1 MPDVTESWIP
11 KTKLTFNLTYSYT
24 TALMI
29 VFSSLQIRRGVR
41 VLLDN
46 ATATINPGQKVGLVG
61 KNGCGKSTLL
71 SLLKNEIS
79 ADAGSFN
86 YPSNWSLAWVNQE
99 TPALSKPAIDYVI
112 DGDREFRQLE
122 SDLTRANEADDGNA
136 IATLHGKLDA
146 IQAWTM
152 QSRAA
157 SLLNGLGFTQDQLQ
171 RPVSDFSGGWRM
183 RLNLAQALICRSD
196 LLLLDEPTNHLD
208 LDAVIWLERWLKSY
222 QGTLI
227 LISHDRDFLDPVVDK
242 ILHIEQQTIFEYTGN
257 YSSFEIQRATKL
269 SQQQSMF
276 ENQQQKVA
284 HLQSF
289 IDRFKAKASKA
300 KQAQSRIKMLER
312 MELIAPAHVDNPFTF
327 SFRAPESLP
336 NPLLNMEKV
345 SAGYGE
351 RTILDS
357 IKLNLV
363 PGSRIGLLGRNGAGK
378 STLIKLLAGEL
389 APLKGD
395 IGLAKGIKLGYFAQ
409 HQLEFLRA
417 DESPLQH
424 LVRLAPKVLE
434 QQLRDYLGGFGFQ
447 GDKVTENT
455 ERFSGGEKARLVL
468 ALIVWQRPNL
478 LLLDEPTNHLDL
490 DMRQALTE
498 ALIDFEGALVVVSH
512 DRHLLRST
520 TDDLYLVHDGK
531 VEAFDGDLEDYQQW
545 LSDQQKQTSAAAE
558 PKQESGNSAQA
569 RKDQKR
575 REAELRTQTQPLRK
589 QIEKLEKQMEKLNA
603 QLAEAEAKLADATL
617 YEQSRKTELT
627 AALQQQAEAKSAL
640 EECEMAWLDAQE
652 QLEAM
657 LTA

>member
-1 MPDVTESWIP
+1 
-11 KTKLTFNLTYSYT
+11 
-24 TALMI
+24 MI

-71 SLLKNEIS
+71 ALLKNEIS
-79 ADAGSFN
+79 ADAGSFS
-86 YPSNWSLAWVNQE
+86 YPGNWSLAWVNQE
-99 TPALSKPAIDYVI
+99 TPALDVPAIEYVI

-122 SDLTRANEADDGNA
+122 SELAHANEINDGHA

-146 IQAWTM
+146 VQAWTI

-157 SLLNGLGFTQDQLQ
+157 SLLDGLGFSQEQLQ

-222 QGTLI
+222 TGTLI

-242 ILHIEQQTIFEYTGN
+242 ILHIEQQSIFEYTGN

-276 ENQQQKVA
+276 EHQQQKVA

-327 SFRAPESLP
+327 SFREPESLP
-336 NPLLNMEKV
+336 NPLLKMEKV
-345 SAGYGE
+345 SAGYGD
-351 RTILDS
+351 RKILNS

-389 APLKGD
+389 APLEGD
-395 IGLAKGIKLGYFAQ
+395 IGLSKGIKLGYFAQ

-417 DESPLQH
+417 DESPIQQ

-447 GDKVTENT
+447 GDKVTEET
-455 ERFSGGEKARLVL
+455 RRFSGGEKARLVL
-468 ALIVWQRPNL
+468 ALVVWQRPNL

-531 VEAFDGDLEDYQQW
+531 VEAFEGDLEDYQQW
-545 LSDQQKQTSAAAE
+545 LSDLQRQTSAEAT
-558 PKQESGNSAQA
+558 PKADSANSAQA

-575 REAELRTQTQPLRK
+575 RDAELRTQTQPLRK
-589 QIEKLEKQMEKLNA
+589 QIEKLEKQMEKHNA
-603 QLAEAEAKLADATL
+603 QLADAESKLSDSAI
-617 YEQSRKTELT
+617 YEQSRKADLT
-627 AALQQQAEAKSAL
+627 AALQQQATAKSAL
-640 EECEMAWLDAQE
+640 EECEMEWLEAQE
-652 QLEAM
+652 ELESIMNA
-657 LTA
+657 

>member
-1 MPDVTESWIP
+1 
-11 KTKLTFNLTYSYT
+11 
-24 TALMI
+24 MI

-79 ADAGSFN
+79 ADAGSFS
-86 YPSNWSLAWVNQE
+86 YPGNWSLAWVNQE
-99 TPALSKPAIDYVI
+99 TPALAKPAIEYVI

-122 SDLTRANEADDGNA
+122 AELAHANEINDGHA

-146 IQAWTM
+146 IQAWTI
-152 QSRAA
+152 QPRAA
-157 SLLNGLGFTQDQLQ
+157 SLLNGLGFSQEQLQ
-171 RPVSDFSGGWRM
+171 YPVSDFSGGWRM

-208 LDAVIWLERWLKSY
+208 LDAVIWLERWLNSY

-242 ILHIEQQTIFEYTGN
+242 ILHIEQQSMFEYTGN

-269 SQQQSMF
+269 AQQQSMF

-327 SFRAPESLP
+327 SFREPESLP
-336 NPLLNMEKV
+336 NPLLKMEKV
-345 SAGYGE
+345 SAGYGDKI
-351 RTILDS
+351 ILNS

-378 STLIKLLAGEL
+378 STLIKMLAGDL

-409 HQLEFLRA
+409 HQLEFLQA

-424 LVRLAPKVLE
+424 MVRLAPKVLE

-447 GDKVTENT
+447 GDKVTEIT
-455 ERFSGGEKARLVL
+455 QRFSGGEKARLVL

-520 TDDLYLVHDGK
+520 TDDLYLVHDGQ
-531 VEAFDGDLEDYQQW
+531 VEPFDGDLEDYQQW
-545 LSDQQKQTSAAAE
+545 LSDLQKQSSVSE
-558 PKQESGNSAQA
+558 PRQDTANSAQA

-603 QLAEAEAKLADATL
+603 QLAEAESKLADSAL
-617 YEQSRKTELT
+617 YDQSRKADLT
-627 AALQQQAEAKSAL
+627 LALQQQATAKSAL

-652 QLEAM
+652 QLETM
-657 LTA
+657 LAS

>member
-1 MPDVTESWIP
+1 
-11 KTKLTFNLTYSYT
+11 
-24 TALMI
+24 MI

-79 ADAGSFN
+79 ADAGSFS
-86 YPSNWSLAWVNQE
+86 YPGNWSLAWVNQE
-99 TPALSKPAIDYVI
+99 TPALTKPAIEYVI

-122 SDLTRANEADDGNA
+122 AELAHANEINNGHA

-146 IQAWTM
+146 IQAWTI
-152 QSRAA
+152 QPRAA
-157 SLLNGLGFTQDQLQ
+157 SLLNGLGFSQEQLQ
-171 RPVSDFSGGWRM
+171 YPVSDFSGGWRM

-208 LDAVIWLERWLKSY
+208 LDAVIWLERWLNSY

-242 ILHIEQQTIFEYTGN
+242 ILHIEQQSMFEYTGN

-269 SQQQSMF
+269 AQQQSMF

-327 SFRAPESLP
+327 SFREPESLP
-336 NPLLNMEKV
+336 NPLLKMEKV
-345 SAGYGE
+345 SAGYGDKI
-351 RTILDS
+351 ILNS

-378 STLIKLLAGEL
+378 STLIKMLAGDL

-395 IGLAKGIKLGYFAQ
+395 ISLAKGIKLGYFAQ
-409 HQLEFLRA
+409 HQLEFLQA

-424 LVRLAPKVLE
+424 MVRLAPKVLE

-447 GDKVTENT
+447 GDKVTEIT
-455 ERFSGGEKARLVL
+455 QRFSGGEKARLVL

-520 TDDLYLVHDGK
+520 TDDLYLVHDGQ
-531 VEAFDGDLEDYQQW
+531 VEPFDGDLEDYQQW
-545 LSDQQKQTSAAAE
+545 LSDLQKQSSVSE
-558 PKQESGNSAQA
+558 PKQDTANSAQA

-603 QLAEAEAKLADATL
+603 QLAEAESKLADSAL
-617 YEQSRKTELT
+617 YDQSRKADLT
-627 AALQQQAEAKSAL
+627 LALQQQATAKSAL

-652 QLEAM
+652 QLETM
-657 LTA
+657 LAS

>member
-1 MPDVTESWIP
+1 MHDATPSNYVVG
-11 KTKLTFNLTYSYT
+11 KLTYSDD

-46 ATATINPGQKVGLVG
+46 ASATINPGQKVGLVG

-71 SLLKNEIS
+71 ALLKGEIAS
-79 ADAGSFN
+79 DAGGVTF
-86 YPSNWSLAWVNQE
+86 PGNWALAWVNQE
-99 TPALSKPAIDYVI
+99 TPALSKPALEYVI
-112 DGDREFRQLE
+112 DGDREYRELE
-122 SDLTRANEADDGNA
+122 TELAEANQRNDGNA
-136 IATLHGKLDA
+136 IALLHGKLDA
-146 IQAWTM
+146 IQAW
-152 QSRAA
+152 SIHARAS
-157 SLLNGLGFTQDQLQ
+157 SLLHGLGFSQEQLN

-183 RLNLAQALICRSD
+183 RLNLAQALVCRSD

-222 QGTLI
+222 EGTLI

-242 ILHIEQQTIFEYTGN
+242 IIHIEQESLYEYTGN
-257 YSSFEIQRATKL
+257 YSSFERQRVAKL
-269 SQQQSMF
+269 AQQQALFESQQ
-276 ENQQQKVA
+276 EKVA
-284 HLQSF
+284 HLQSY
-289 IDRFKAKASKA
+289 IDRFRAKASKA

-312 MELIAPAHVDNPFTF
+312 MEMIAPAHVDNPFSF

-336 NPLLNMEKV
+336 NPLLKMEKV
-345 SAGYGE
+345 TAGYGE
-351 RTILDS
+351 RIILDA

-389 APLKGD
+389 APLDGEV
-395 IGLAKGIKLGYFAQ
+395 GLAKGIKLGYFAQ
-409 HQLEFLRA
+409 HQLEYLRS

-424 LVRLAPKVLE
+424 LARLAPKVLE

-447 GDKVTENT
+447 GDKVSEVTA
-455 ERFSGGEKARLVL
+455 RFSGGEKARLVL
-468 ALIVWQRPNL
+468 ALIVRQRPNL

-512 DRHLLRST
+512 DRHLLRAT

-531 VEAFDGDLEDYQQW
+531 VDIFPGDLEDYQQW
-545 LSDQQKQTSAAAE
+545 LSDLQKQQAQADAA
-558 PKQESGNSAQA
+558 PKQDNGNSAQA

-575 REAELRTQTQPLRK
+575 REAELRAQTQPLRK
-589 QIEKLEKQMEKLNA
+589 AIEKLEKQMAKWQTQLTEAEA
-603 QLAEAEAKLADATL
+603 QLADGDI
-617 YEQSRKTELT
+617 YDPSRKADLT
-627 AALQQQAEAKSAL
+627 AALQRQAESKAAL
-640 EECEMAWLDAQE
+640 EEVEMAWLDAQE

-657 LTA
+657 LAS

>member
-1 MPDVTESWIP
+1 
-11 KTKLTFNLTYSYT
+11 
-24 TALMI
+24 MI

-79 ADAGSFN
+79 ADGGNFT
-86 YPSNWSLAWVNQE
+86 YLGNWQLAWVNQE
-99 TPALSKPAIDYVI
+99 TPALSVPAMDYVI
-112 DGDREFRQLE
+112 DGDREYRKLE
-122 SDLTRANEADDGNA
+122 AELNAANERNDGHA
-136 IATLHGKLDA
+136 IATVHGKLDA
-146 IQAWTM
+146 IDAWTIR
-152 QSRAA
+152 SRA
-157 SLLNGLGFTQDQLQ
+157 STLLHGLGFSNEQLE

-208 LDAVIWLERWLKSY
+208 LDAVIWLEKWLKSY

-242 ILHIEQQTIFEYTGN
+242 IIHIEQESMFEYTGN
-257 YSSFEIQRATKL
+257 YSSFERQRAVRL
-269 SQQQSMF
+269 SQQQAMYES
-276 ENQQQKVA
+276 QQQRVA

-289 IDRFKAKASKA
+289 VDRFKAKASKA

-312 MELIAPAHVDNPFTF
+312 MEMIAPAHVDNPFHF

-336 NPLLNMEKV
+336 NPLLKMEKV
-345 SAGYGE
+345 SAGYGD
-351 RTILDS
+351 RIILDS

-389 APLKGD
+389 APVRGD

-409 HQLEFLRA
+409 HQLEYLRA

-424 LVRLAPKVLE
+424 LARLAPQEME
-434 QQLRDYLGGFGFQ
+434 QKLRDYLGGFGFQ

-455 ERFSGGEKARLVL
+455 GRFSGGEKARLVL

-498 ALIDFEGALVVVSH
+498 ALIEFEGALVVVSH

-520 TDDLYLVHDGK
+520 TDDLYLVHDSK
-531 VEAFDGDLEDYQQW
+531 VEPFDGDLEDYQQW
-545 LSDQQKQTSAAAE
+545 LSDVQ
-558 PKQESGNSAQA
+558 KQESQPAEGAKDNANSAQA

-575 REAELRTQTQPLRK
+575 RDAELRTQTQPLRK
-589 QIEKLEKQMEKLNA
+589 EITRLEKEMEKLNA
-603 QLAEAEAKLADATL
+603 TLEAVEEKLGDSGL
-617 YEQSRKTELT
+617 YDQSRKAELT
-627 AALQQQAEAKSAL
+627 ECLQVQAKTKSSL

-652 QLEAM
+652 QLEGM
-657 LTA
+657 LQSD

>member
-1 MPDVTESWIP
+1 
-11 KTKLTFNLTYSYT
+11 
-24 TALMI
+24 MI

-71 SLLKNEIS
+71 ALLKNELS
-79 ADAGSFN
+79 ADGGSFT
-86 YPSNWSLAWVNQE
+86 YPANWQLAWVNQE
-99 TPALSKPAIDYVI
+99 TPALSEPALDYVI
-112 DGDREFRQLE
+112 DGDRQYRQFEAELNA
-122 SDLTRANEADDGNA
+122 ANERNDGHA
-136 IATLHGKLDA
+136 IATVHGKLDA
-146 IQAWTM
+146 IDAWTIR
-152 QSRAA
+152 SRAS
-157 SLLNGLGFTQDQLQ
+157 SLLHGLGFSNEQLE

-208 LDAVIWLERWLKSY
+208 LDAVIWLEKWLKSY
-222 QGTLI
+222 PGTLI

-242 ILHIEQQTIFEYTGN
+242 IIHIEQQNMFEYTGN
-257 YSSFEIQRATKL
+257 YSAFERQRATRL
-269 SQQQSMF
+269 AQQQATYESQQAR
-276 ENQQQKVA
+276 VA

-300 KQAQSRIKMLER
+300 KQAQSRVKMLER
-312 MELIAPAHVDNPFTF
+312 MELIAPAHVDNPFHF

-336 NPLLNMEKV
+336 NPLLKMEKV
-345 SAGYGE
+345 SAGYGD

-389 APLKGD
+389 NPISGE

-417 DESPLQH
+417 DESPIQH
-424 LVRLAPKVLE
+424 LARIAPQELE
-434 QQLRDYLGGFGFQ
+434 QKLRDYLGGFGFQ
-447 GDKVTENT
+447 GDKVSEVTG
-455 ERFSGGEKARLVL
+455 RFSGGEKARLVL

-498 ALIDFEGALVVVSH
+498 ALIEFEGALVVVSH

-520 TDDLYLVHDGK
+520 TDEFYLVHGGK

-545 LSDQQKQTSAAAE
+545 LSDIQKLENQPADGV
-558 PKQESGNSAQA
+558 KDNVNSAQS

-589 QIEKLEKQMEKLNA
+589 EIARLEKEMEKFQAQQAAAEEKLG
-603 QLAEAEAKLADATL
+603 DSGL
-617 YEQSRKTELT
+617 YDQSRKAELT
-627 AALQQQAEAKSAL
+627 ACLQAQASAKAGL

-657 LTA
+657 LQSD

>member
-1 MPDVTESWIP
+1 
-11 KTKLTFNLTYSYT
+11 
-24 TALMI
+24 MI
-29 VFSSLQIRRGVR
+29 VFSALQIRRGTN

-71 SLLKNEIS
+71 SLLKGEIS
-79 ADAGSFN
+79 SDAGNATF
-86 YPSNWSLAWVNQE
+86 PSNWALAWVNQE
-99 TPALSKPAIDYVI
+99 TPALSKPALEYVI
-112 DGDREFRQLE
+112 DGDREYRQLE
-122 SDLTRANEADDGNA
+122 SELADANARNDGNA
-136 IATLHGKLDA
+136 IALLHGKLDA
-146 IQAWTM
+146 IQAW
-152 QSRAA
+152 SIPARAS
-157 SLLNGLGFTQDQLQ
+157 SLLHGLGFSQEQLM

-183 RLNLAQALICRSD
+183 RLNLAQALVCRSD

-222 QGTLI
+222 EGTLV

-242 ILHIEQQTIFEYTGN
+242 IIHIEQQTMFEYTGN
-257 YSSFEIQRATKL
+257 YSSFERQRGAKL
-269 SQQQSMF
+269 AQQQALFQSQQ
-276 ENQQQKVA
+276 EKVA
-284 HLQSF
+284 HLQKY
-289 IDRFKAKASKA
+289 IDRFRAQATKA

-312 MELIAPAHVDNPFTF
+312 MELIAPAHVDNPFSF

-336 NPLLNMEKV
+336 NPLLKMERV
-345 SAGYGE
+345 TAGYGE
-351 RTILDS
+351 RIILDA

-389 APLKGD
+389 DALDGKV
-395 IGLAKGIKLGYFAQ
+395 GLAKGIKLGYFAQ
-409 HQLEFLRA
+409 HQLEYLRA

-424 LVRLAPKVLE
+424 LSRIAPKVLE

-447 GDKVTENT
+447 GDKVSEIT

-512 DRHLLRST
+512 DRHLLRAT

-531 VEAFDGDLEDYQQW
+531 VDVFEGDLEDYQQW
-545 LSDQQKQTSAAAE
+545 LSDLQKQAQQGAA
-558 PKQESGNSAQA
+558 PKQDNGNSAQS

-575 REAELRTQTQPLRK
+575 RDAELRAQTQPLRK
-589 QIEKLEKQMEKLNA
+589 EIEKLEKQMAKWQSQLSDTEA
-603 QLAEAEAKLADATL
+603 QLADSAIYD
-617 YEQSRKTELT
+617 QSRKADLNV
-627 AALQQQAEAKSAL
+627 ALQRQAESKAAL
-640 EECEMAWLDAQE
+640 EEVEMAWLDAQE
-652 QLEAM
+652 QLEQM
-657 LTA
+657 LAG

>member
-1 MPDVTESWIP
+1 
-11 KTKLTFNLTYSYT
+11 
-24 TALMI
+24 MI

-71 SLLKNEIS
+71 ALLKNEIS
-79 ADAGSFN
+79 ADGGNFT
-86 YPSNWSLAWVNQE
+86 YPGNWQLAWVNQE
-99 TPALSKPAIDYVI
+99 TPALSEPALDYVI
-112 DGDREFRQLE
+112 DGDREYRKLE
-122 SDLTRANEADDGNA
+122 AELNAANDRNDGHA
-136 IATLHGKLDA
+136 IATVHGKLDA
-146 IQAWTM
+146 IDAWTIR
-152 QSRAA
+152 SRAS
-157 SLLNGLGFTQDQLQ
+157 SLLHGLGFSNEQLE

-208 LDAVIWLERWLKSY
+208 LDAVIWLEKWLKSY

-242 ILHIEQQTIFEYTGN
+242 IIHIEQQNMFEYTGN
-257 YSSFEIQRATKL
+257 YSSFERQRATRL
-269 SQQQSMF
+269 AQQQAMYESQQQR
-276 ENQQQKVA
+276 VA

-289 IDRFKAKASKA
+289 VDRFKAKASKA

-312 MELIAPAHVDNPFTF
+312 MEMIAPAHVDNPFHF

-336 NPLLNMEKV
+336 NPLLKMEKV
-345 SAGYGE
+345 SAGYGD
-351 RTILDS
+351 RIILDS

-389 APLKGD
+389 NPVSGE

-417 DESPLQH
+417 DESPIQH
-424 LVRLAPKVLE
+424 LARLAPQEME
-434 QQLRDYLGGFGFQ
+434 QKLRDYLGGFGFQ

-498 ALIDFEGALVVVSH
+498 ALIEFEGALVVVSH
-512 DRHLLRST
+512 DRHLIRST

-531 VEAFDGDLEDYQQW
+531 VEPFDGDLEDYQQW
-545 LSDQQKQTSAAAE
+545 LTDVQKQENQPEESAKENA
-558 PKQESGNSAQA
+558 NSAQA

-589 QIEKLEKQMEKLNA
+589 EIARLEKEMEKLNA
-603 QLAEAEAKLADATL
+603 TLADVEEKLGDSGL
-617 YEQSRKTELT
+617 YDQSRKAELT
-627 AALQQQAEAKSAL
+627 DCLQTQAKTKSSL

-657 LTA
+657 LQAE

>member
-1 MPDVTESWIP
+1 
-11 KTKLTFNLTYSYT
+11 
-24 TALMI
+24 MI

-71 SLLKNEIS
+71 SLLKNEIG
-79 ADAGSFN
+79 ADAGSVT
-86 YPSNWSLAWVNQE
+86 YPGNWQLAWVNQE
-99 TPALSKPAIDYVI
+99 TPALAEPALDYVI
-112 DGDREFRQLE
+112 DGDREYRQLE
-122 SDLTRANEADDGNA
+122 AELNAANERNDGNA
-136 IATLHGKLDA
+136 IATVHGKLDA
-146 IQAWTM
+146 IDAWTIRA
-152 QSRAA
+152 RAA
-157 SLLNGLGFTQDQLQ
+157 SLLHGLGFSNEQLE

-208 LDAVIWLERWLKSY
+208 LDAVIWLEKWLKSY

-227 LISHDRDFLDPVVDK
+227 LISHDRDFLDPVVGK
-242 ILHIEQQTIFEYTGN
+242 IIHIEQQSLFEYTGN
-257 YSSFEIQRATKL
+257 YTSFELQRATRL
-269 SQQQSMF
+269 AQQQSLY
-276 ENQQQKVA
+276 ESQQQKVA

-300 KQAQSRIKMLER
+300 KQAQSRVKMLER
-312 MELIAPAHVDNPFTF
+312 MELIAPAHVDNPFHF

-336 NPLLNMEKV
+336 NPLLKMEKV
-345 SAGYGE
+345 SAGYGD
-351 RTILDS
+351 RVILDS

-378 STLIKLLAGEL
+378 STLIKMLAGEL
-389 APLKGD
+389 TPLHGE

-424 LVRLAPKVLE
+424 LARMAPQVLE

-447 GDKVTENT
+447 GDKVTEET
-455 ERFSGGEKARLVL
+455 KRFSGGEKARLVL

-498 ALIDFEGALVVVSH
+498 ALIEFEGALVVVSH

-520 TDDLYLVHDGK
+520 TDDLYLVHDAK
-531 VEAFDGDLEDYQQW
+531 VEPFDGDLEDYQQW
-545 LSDQQKQTSAAAE
+545 LTDVQKQENQPAE
-558 PKQESGNSAQA
+558 APKENGNSAQA

-575 REAELRTQTQPLRK
+575 RDAELRTQTQPLRK
-589 QIEKLEKQMEKLNA
+589 EIACLEKEMEKLNA
-603 QLAEAEAKLADATL
+603 QLAAAEEKLGDSGL
-617 YEQSRKTELT
+617 YDQSRKAELT
-627 AALQQQAEAKSAL
+627 ECLQQQASAKSGL
-640 EECEMAWLDAQE
+640 EECEMAWLEAQE
-652 QLEAM
+652 QLEHM
-657 LTA
+657 LSA

>member
-1 MPDVTESWIP
+1 
-11 KTKLTFNLTYSYT
+11 
-24 TALMI
+24 MI

-79 ADAGSFN
+79 ADGGNFT
-86 YPSNWSLAWVNQE
+86 YPGNWQLAWVNQE
-99 TPALSKPAIDYVI
+99 TPALSVPAMDYVI
-112 DGDREFRQLE
+112 DGDREYRKLE
-122 SDLTRANEADDGNA
+122 AELNAANERNDGHA
-136 IATLHGKLDA
+136 IATVHGKLDA
-146 IQAWTM
+146 IDAWTIR
-152 QSRAA
+152 SRA
-157 SLLNGLGFTQDQLQ
+157 SMLLHGLGFSNEQLE

-208 LDAVIWLERWLKSY
+208 LDAVIWLEKWLKSY

-242 ILHIEQQTIFEYTGN
+242 IIHIEQESMFEYTGN
-257 YSSFEIQRATKL
+257 YSSFERQRAVRL
-269 SQQQSMF
+269 SQQQAMYES
-276 ENQQQKVA
+276 QQQRVA

-289 IDRFKAKASKA
+289 VDRFKAKASKA

-312 MELIAPAHVDNPFTF
+312 MEMIAPAHVDNPFHF

-336 NPLLNMEKV
+336 NPLLKMEKV
-345 SAGYGE
+345 SAGYGD
-351 RTILDS
+351 RIILDS

-389 APLKGD
+389 APVRGD

-409 HQLEFLRA
+409 HQLEYLRA

-424 LVRLAPKVLE
+424 LARLAPQEME
-434 QQLRDYLGGFGFQ
+434 QKLRDYLGGFGFQ

-455 ERFSGGEKARLVL
+455 GRFSGGEKARLVL

-498 ALIDFEGALVVVSH
+498 ALIEFEGALVVVSH

-520 TDDLYLVHDGK
+520 TDDLYLVHDSK
-531 VEAFDGDLEDYQQW
+531 VEPFDGDLEDYQQW
-545 LSDQQKQTSAAAE
+545 LSDVQ
-558 PKQESGNSAQA
+558 KQESQPAEGAKDNANSAQA

-575 REAELRTQTQPLRK
+575 RDAELRTQTQPLRK
-589 QIEKLEKQMEKLNA
+589 EITRLEKEMEKLNA
-603 QLAEAEAKLADATL
+603 TLEAVEEKLGDSGL
-617 YEQSRKTELT
+617 YDQSRKAELT
-627 AALQQQAEAKSAL
+627 ECLQIQAKTKSSL

-652 QLEAM
+652 QLEGM
-657 LTA
+657 LQSD

>member
-79 ADAGSFN
+79 ADAGSFT

-122 SDLTRANEADDGNA
+122 SDLARANEADDGNA

-345 SAGYGE
+345 SAGYGD

-424 LVRLAPKVLE
+424 LARLAPKVLE

-545 LSDQQKQTSAAAE
+545 LSDQQKQTSATAE

-575 REAELRTQTQPLRK
+575 REAERRTQTQPLRK

-617 YEQSRKTELT
+617 YEQSRKADLT
-627 AALQQQAEAKSAL
+627 AALKQQAEAKSSL
-640 EECEMAWLDAQE
+640 EECEMAWLEAQE

>member
-1 MPDVTESWIP
+1 
-11 KTKLTFNLTYSYT
+11 
-24 TALMI
+24 MI
-29 VFSSLQIRRGVR
+29 VFSALQIRRGIR

-71 SLLKNEIS
+71 SLLKGEITS
-79 ADAGSFN
+79 DAGSMTF
-86 YPSNWSLAWVNQE
+86 PGNWALAWVNQE
-99 TPALSKPAIDYVI
+99 TPALSKPALDYVI

-122 SDLTRANEADDGNA
+122 SELADANARNDGNA
-136 IATLHGKLDA
+136 IALLHGKLDA
-146 IQAWTM
+146 VQAW
-152 QSRAA
+152 SIPARAS
-157 SLLNGLGFTQDQLQ
+157 SLLHGLGFSQEQLQ

-222 QGTLI
+222 EGTLI

-242 ILHIEQQTIFEYTGN
+242 IIHIEQQSLFEYTGN
-257 YSSFEIQRATKL
+257 YTSFERQRVAKL
-269 SQQQSMF
+269 AQQQSLY
-276 ENQQQKVA
+276 ESQQEKVA
-284 HLQSF
+284 HLHSY
-289 IDRFKAKASKA
+289 IDRFRAKASKA

-312 MELIAPAHVDNPFTF
+312 MEMIAPAHVDNPFTF
-327 SFRAPESLP
+327 SFRPPESLP
-336 NPLLNMEKV
+336 NPLLKMEKV
-345 SAGYGE
+345 TAGYGD
-351 RTILDS
+351 RIILDA

-389 APLKGD
+389 DALQGQ

-424 LVRLAPKVLE
+424 LARIAPKVLE

-447 GDKVTENT
+447 GDKVSEIT

-512 DRHLLRST
+512 DRHLLRAT

-531 VEAFDGDLEDYQQW
+531 VDVFPGDLEDYQQW
-545 LSDQQKQTSAAAE
+545 LSDLQKQQAQQDSA
-558 PKQESGNSAQA
+558 PKQDNVNSAQS

-575 REAELRTQTQPLRK
+575 RDAELRSQTQPLRK
-589 QIEKLEKQMEKLNA
+589 EIEKLEKQMSKW
-603 QLAEAEAKLADATL
+603 QSQLADAEAQL
-617 YEQSRKTELT
+617 SDSAIYDQSRKADLT
-627 AALQQQAEAKSAL
+627 AALQQQAESKSAL
-640 EECEMAWLDAQE
+640 EEVEMAWLDAQE
-652 QLEAM
+652 KLEQMMASI
-657 LTA
+657 

>member
-1 MPDVTESWIP
+1 
-11 KTKLTFNLTYSYT
+11 
-24 TALMI
+24 MI

-71 SLLKNEIS
+71 ALLKNEIS
-79 ADAGSFN
+79 ADGGNFT
-86 YPSNWSLAWVNQE
+86 YPGNWQLAWVNQE
-99 TPALSKPAIDYVI
+99 TPALSEPALDYVI
-112 DGDREFRQLE
+112 DGDREYRKLE
-122 SDLTRANEADDGNA
+122 AELNAANERNDGHA
-136 IATLHGKLDA
+136 IATVHGKLDA
-146 IQAWTM
+146 IDAWTIR
-152 QSRAA
+152 SRAS
-157 SLLNGLGFTQDQLQ
+157 SLLNGLGFSNEQLE

-208 LDAVIWLERWLKSY
+208 LDAVIWLEKWLKSY

-242 ILHIEQQTIFEYTGN
+242 IIHIEQQNMFEYTGN
-257 YSSFEIQRATKL
+257 YSSFERQRATRL
-269 SQQQSMF
+269 AQQQAMYESQQQR
-276 ENQQQKVA
+276 VA

-289 IDRFKAKASKA
+289 VDRFKAKASKA

-312 MELIAPAHVDNPFTF
+312 MEMIAPAHVDNPFHF
-327 SFRAPESLP
+327 SFREPESLP
-336 NPLLNMEKV
+336 NPLLKMEKV
-345 SAGYGE
+345 SAGYGD
-351 RTILDS
+351 RIILDS

-389 APLKGD
+389 NPVSGE

-417 DESPLQH
+417 DESPIQH
-424 LVRLAPKVLE
+424 LARLAPQEME
-434 QQLRDYLGGFGFQ
+434 QKLRDYLGGFGFQ

-498 ALIDFEGALVVVSH
+498 ALIEFEGALVVVSH
-512 DRHLLRST
+512 DRHLIRST

-531 VEAFDGDLEDYQQW
+531 VEPFDGDLEDYQQW
-545 LSDQQKQTSAAAE
+545 LTDVQKQENQPEE
-558 PKQESGNSAQA
+558 PAKENANSAQA

-589 QIEKLEKQMEKLNA
+589 EIARLEKEMEKLNA
-603 QLAEAEAKLADATL
+603 TLAAVEEKLGDSEL
-617 YEQSRKTELT
+617 YDQSRKAELT
-627 AALQQQAEAKSAL
+627 DCLQTQAKTKSSL

-657 LTA
+657 LQAD

>member
-1 MPDVTESWIP
+1 
-11 KTKLTFNLTYSYT
+11 
-24 TALMI
+24 MI
-29 VFSSLQIRRGVR
+29 VFSSLQIRRGTR

-71 SLLKNEIS
+71 SLLKSEIT
-79 ADAGSFN
+79 ADGGSYTF
-86 YPSNWSLAWVNQE
+86 PGNWQLAWVNQE
-99 TPALSKPAIDYVI
+99 TPALAVPAMEYVI
-112 DGDREFRQLE
+112 DGDREYRQFERELN
-122 SDLTRANEADDGNA
+122 DANVRNDGHA
-136 IATLHGKLDA
+136 IATAHGKLDA
-146 IQAWTM
+146 INAWTIR
-152 QSRAA
+152 SRAA
-157 SLLNGLGFTQDQLQ
+157 SLLHGLGFSNEQLD

-208 LDAVIWLERWLKSY
+208 LDAVIWLEKWLKSY

-242 ILHIEQQTIFEYTGN
+242 IIHIEQQTMFEYTGN
-257 YSSFEIQRATKL
+257 YSSFERQRATRL
-269 SQQQSMF
+269 AQQQSMY
-276 ENQQQKVA
+276 ESQQQRVA

-312 MELIAPAHVDNPFTF
+312 MELILPAHVDNPFHF

-336 NPLLNMEKV
+336 NPLLKMERV
-345 SAGYGE
+345 SAGYGDK
-351 RTILDS
+351 TILDS

-389 APLKGD
+389 APMQGE

-424 LVRLAPKVLE
+424 LARIAPRELE

-447 GDKVTENT
+447 GDKVSENT

-490 DMRQALTE
+490 DMRQALTD
-498 ALIDFEGALVVVSH
+498 ALIEFEGALVVVSH

-531 VEAFDGDLEDYQQW
+531 VEAFDGDLEDYQKW
-545 LSDQQKQTSAAAE
+545 LSDLQ
-558 PKQESGNSAQA
+558 KQESQPAEAAKENANSAQS

-575 REAELRTQTQPLRK
+575 REAELRTLTQPLRK
-589 QIEKLEKQMEKLNA
+589 EIMRLEKLMEKLQQ
-603 QLAEAEAKLADATL
+603 QLADVEEQLGDSAL
-617 YEQSRKTELT
+617 YDQSRKADLTEC
-627 AALQQQAEAKSAL
+627 LQRQAKTKADL
-640 EECEMAWLDAQE
+640 EKCEMEWLDAQE
-652 QLEAM
+652 QLEQ
-657 LTA
+657 LLQES

>member
-1 MPDVTESWIP
+1 
-11 KTKLTFNLTYSYT
+11 
-24 TALMI
+24 MI

-71 SLLKNEIS
+71 ALLKNELS
-79 ADAGSFN
+79 ADGGSFT
-86 YPSNWSLAWVNQE
+86 YPANWQLAWVNQE
-99 TPALSKPAIDYVI
+99 TPALSEPALDYVI
-112 DGDREFRQLE
+112 DGDRQYRQFEAELNA
-122 SDLTRANEADDGNA
+122 ANERNDGHA
-136 IATLHGKLDA
+136 IATVHGKLDA
-146 IQAWTM
+146 IDAWTIR
-152 QSRAA
+152 SRAS
-157 SLLNGLGFTQDQLQ
+157 SLLHGLGFSNEQLE

-208 LDAVIWLERWLKSY
+208 LDAVIWLEKWLKSY

-242 ILHIEQQTIFEYTGN
+242 IIHIEQQNMFEYTGN
-257 YSSFEIQRATKL
+257 YSAFERQRATRL
-269 SQQQSMF
+269 AQQQATYESQQAR
-276 ENQQQKVA
+276 VA

-300 KQAQSRIKMLER
+300 KQAQSRVKMLER
-312 MELIAPAHVDNPFTF
+312 MELIAPAHVDNPFHF

-336 NPLLNMEKV
+336 NPLLKMEKV
-345 SAGYGE
+345 SAGYGD

-389 APLKGD
+389 NPISGE

-417 DESPLQH
+417 DESPIQH
-424 LVRLAPKVLE
+424 LARIAPQELE
-434 QQLRDYLGGFGFQ
+434 QKLRDYLGGFGFQ
-447 GDKVTENT
+447 GDKVSEVTG
-455 ERFSGGEKARLVL
+455 RFSGGEKARLVL

-498 ALIDFEGALVVVSH
+498 ALIEFEGALVVVSH

-520 TDDLYLVHDGK
+520 TDEFYLVHGGK

-545 LSDQQKQTSAAAE
+545 LSDIQKLENQPAE
-558 PKQESGNSAQA
+558 GAKENANSAQS

-589 QIEKLEKQMEKLNA
+589 EIARLEKEMEKFQAQQAAAEEKLG
-603 QLAEAEAKLADATL
+603 DSGL
-617 YEQSRKTELT
+617 YDQSRKAELT
-627 AALQQQAEAKSAL
+627 ACLQAQASAKAGL

-657 LTA
+657 LQSD